1 VAAVSRQTKNQKYL
15 NRQIPQVLKR
25 MEICYKSIDKKKK
38 RRLTLK
44 HHISM
49 DPYLQEY
56 YQTHDTERSGNGK
69 ILLIKFLVGT
79 HFHKD
84 KTRA

>member
-1 VAAVSRQTKNQKYL
+1 
-15 NRQIPQVLKR
+15 
-25 MEICYKSIDKKKK
+25 
-38 RRLTLK
+38 
-44 HHISM
+44 M

-84 KTRA
+84 KTRAWC